1 MFVAALRLELTVDA
15 STSLKAKRSV
25 VKHLVET
32 ARRRYGVA
40 AAEVDYQDQWQRCAL
55 GFTVVASSAGHVEEV
70 LDKVER
76 FVWSN
81 PEVTVHSAARHWLE
95 LDS

>member
-1 MFVAALRLELTVDA
+1 MFVGSLRLELMVDA

-25 VKHLVET
+25 VRHIVEV
-32 ARRRYGVA
+32 ARRRFGVSA
-40 AAEVDYQDQWQRCAL
+40 SEVAFQDQWQRCAL
-55 GFTVVASSAGHVEEV
+55 GFAVVAPTAGHVEEV

-95 LDS
+95 LDA